1 MKTTVKF
8 GKLIEQF
15 AILPAINICSMQ
27 ASNKRLYDVQFAW
40 LFWYV
45 TIGKISS
52 YVESYW
58 EKREDTNN

>member
-1 MKTTVKF
+1 MKTTVSF

-15 AILPAINICSMQ
+15 AITPTINICSMQ
-27 ASNKRLYDVQFAW
+27 ASDKTIYDVQFAW

-52 YVESYW
+52 YLKSTGY
-58 EKREDTNN
+58 